1 MMAGLIEEAIT
12 HTYYLDGE
20 ASRKKCLNDGSK
32 IKNKKISDEI
42 NDSMGRFLIS
52 SVGSVRCTDT
62 QVGQQGFS
70 RPLRGK
76 KF

>member
-1 MMAGLIEEAIT
+1 MVRLIEEAIT

-32 IKNKKISDEI
+32 MKIQKISDEI
-42 NDSMGRFLIS
+42 NDTIGRFLIS

-62 QVGQQGFS
+62 QVGQQVFS